1 MNQDALRTF
10 VTVVEE
16 KNFTKAGEKLRLS
29 QPSVSL
35 HIKNLE
41 AEFQTK
47 LFDRSPK
54 HLHITPSG
62 QLLYDRA
69 KQIVELYE
77 KTKQDLL
84 EYHHQMKGT
93 LKIGASFTIGEYVL
107 PWLMAQFRSIYPHVD
122 FEVTIGNTNQINEM
136 VRLFQVDIGLIE
148 GQARNEELAIEPF
161 MEDEMVVV
169 APKNHPLISIENSSF
184 HHLQDQNWIARE
196 KGSGTREYMD
206 HFLRS
211 HGIRVK
217 GLITISSNQGVKEAV
232 ASGLGISLLSSSVV
246 KRAVELE
253 EINIIHMRENTL
265 TRRFSAVYSERIQ
278 LKKTAEVFLHHIK
291 EESE

>member
-16 KNFTKAGEKLRLS
+16 QYFTKAGEKLRLS

-77 KTKQDLL
+77 KTKEDIL

-107 PWLMAQFRSIYPHVD
+107 PWLMAQFRSTYPHVN

-148 GQARNEELAIEPF
+148 GQARNEELALEPF

-169 APKNHPLISIENSSF
+169 APKYHSLISIESPSF
-184 HHLQDQNWIARE
+184 YHLQDQNWIARE

-253 EINIIHMRENTL
+253 EINIIHMRENTF

-278 LKKTAEVFLHHIK
+278 LKKTAEVFLQHIK

>member
-10 VTVVEE
+10 ITVVEE
-16 KNFTKAGEKLRLS
+16 RNFTKAGEKLRLS

-41 AEFQTK
+41 SEFQTK

-54 HLHITPSG
+54 HFHITPSG

-69 KQIVELYE
+69 KQMVELYE

-107 PWLMAQFRSIYPHVD
+107 PWLMAQFRAIYPHVD
-122 FEVTIGNTNQINEM
+122 FEVVIGNTNHINEM

-148 GQARNEELAIEPF
+148 GQAEDEELAIEPF
-161 MEDEMVVV
+161 MEDEMVIVV
-169 APKNHPLISIENSSF
+169 PKNHALTFIEDPSF
-184 HHLQDQNWIARE
+184 HHLQDHNWIARE

-211 HGIRVK
+211 HGLRVK
-217 GLITISSNQGVKEAV
+217 GFITISSNQGVKEAV

-246 KRAVELE
+246 KRAVELK
-253 EINIIHMRENTL
+253 EINMIPLKEKTL
-265 TRRFSAVYSERIQ
+265 KRRFSAVYSERIQ
-278 LKKTAEVFLHHIK
+278 MKKTAEVFLNHIK

>member
-10 VTVVEE
+10 LAVVEE
-16 KNFTKAGEKLRLS
+16 QNFTKAGEKLRLS

-54 HLHITPSG
+54 HFHITPSG
-62 QLLYDRA
+62 QLLYSRA

-107 PWLMAQFRSIYPHVD
+107 PWLIAQFRSQYPHVD
-122 FEVTIGNTNQINEM
+122 FEVTIGNTNHINEM

-148 GQARNEELAIEPF
+148 GQVHHEELAIQPF

-169 APKNHPLISIENSSF
+169 APKSHPLTVIHQPSF
-184 HHLQDQNWIARE
+184 QHLQDHDWIARE

-211 HGIRVK
+211 HGLRVK
-217 GLITISSNQGVKEAV
+217 GFITISSNQGVKEAV

-246 KRAVELE
+246 KRAVELN
-253 EINIIHMRENTL
+253 EITLLPMREKSL
-265 TRRFSAVYSERIQ
+265 TRKFSAVYSDRIQ
-278 LKKTAEVFLHHIK
+278 LKKTADVFLRYIQEK
-291 EESE
+291 AE

>member
-10 VTVVEE
+10 LAVAEE
-16 KNFTKAGEKLRLS
+16 RNFTKAGERLRLS

-41 AEFQTK
+41 TEFQTK

-54 HLHITPSG
+54 HLQITPSG
-62 QLLYDRA
+62 QLLYNRA
-69 KQIVELYE
+69 KQMVELYE

-107 PWLMAQFRSIYPHVD
+107 PWIIARFRSMYPYVD
-122 FEVTIGNTNQINEM
+122 FEVTIGNTNHINEM

-148 GQARNEELAIEPF
+148 GQASYEELAIEPF

-169 APKNHPLISIENSSF
+169 APKAHPLTIIEKPSF
-184 HHLQDQNWIARE
+184 QHLQDHDWIARE

-211 HGIRVK
+211 HGLRVK
-217 GLITISSNQGVKEAV
+217 GFITISSNQGVKEAV
-232 ASGLGISLLSSSVV
+232 ASGLGISLLSASVV
-246 KRAVELE
+246 KRTVELN
-253 EINIIHMRENTL
+253 EITMLPMKEKSL
-265 TRRFSAVYSERIQ
+265 TRQFSAVYSDRIQ
-278 LKKTAEVFLHHIK
+278 LKKTADVFLRHIQEK
-291 EESE
+291 AE